1 MNDLLF
7 WVIKMIDI
15 QIEREMDLKKKN
27 DDGFQLKPEKHQ
39 LDGSTQTNEE
49 NTTKINTNN
58 NNKKR

>member
-1 MNDLLF
+1 
-7 WVIKMIDI
+7 MIDI